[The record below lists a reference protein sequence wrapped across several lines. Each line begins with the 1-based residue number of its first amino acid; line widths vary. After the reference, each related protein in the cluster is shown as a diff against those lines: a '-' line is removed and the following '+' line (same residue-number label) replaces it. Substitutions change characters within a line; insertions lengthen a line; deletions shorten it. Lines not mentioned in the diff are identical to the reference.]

1 MSLSAVPCCSLSS
14 VPCDMV
20 LFWVPHKGSAE
31 LMFDAGVP
39 LLPVVIKCGQRQC
52 PELCLPTGDSSNP
65 AILLLAEALGWAVG
79 RGCPGVWVKCLQVL
93 CLIPLS
99 EQALCSQELLPGCT
113 RHVLL
118 QPPVKT
124 WARKRLAS
132 VQILTEEI
140 QCLLDSTEGEN
151 GGVASRILEIRP
163 TPLLPAFST
172 LCACCGG
179 LLSCWCRCALNSL

>member
-1 MSLSAVPCCSLSS
+1 MGR
-14 VPCDMV
+14 
-20 LFWVPHKGSAE
+20 GSA
-31 LMFDAGVP
+31 LSCACP
-39 LLPVVIKCGQRQC
+39 RGQLK
-52 PELCLPTGDSSNP
+52 PSNP
-65 AILLLAEALGWAVG
+65 AVG
-79 RGCPGVWVKCLQVL
+79 RGSGLGSGEGLSWGVGEVFAGAVFD
-93 CLIPLS
+93 PLS

-151 GGVASRILEIRP
+151 GGVASRILEIRL